1 MPSSISEYIIN
12 ARRFKPKTSENEIV
26 IGVTNRLAKDILL
39 GGNKKWKTH
48 LKYLLLDLCAR
59 YRETPPWLDILFKRF
74 HILYNSSQLHFT
86 WCSLQ
91 TINSCHR
98 QAH

>member
-59 YRETPPWLDILFKRF
+59 YRETPLAGYIIQEIP
-74 HILYNSSQLHFT
+74 HFIQFQPT
-86 WCSLQ
+86 
-91 TINSCHR
+91 TIHLV
-98 QAH
+98 